1 MPVSA
6 NTVTIVIALAAI
18 VSPILVALINN
29 VHQSKLKKLE
39 FEHNERLKAQELTA
53 QREERNIR
61 YLYSIYENYL
71 QSTSRCIA
79 NPSRENLK
87 LYGENYSIAF
97 VYLPPKCHDQLK
109 SINDSI
115 RDCSWKDANEKLEHL
130 SIWLSGI
137 MKEMLIGL

>member
-6 NTVTIVIALAAI
+6 NTVTIIIALAAI
-18 VSPILVALINN
+18 ISPIFVALINN
-29 VHQSKLKKLE
+29 VHHSKLKKIELE
-39 FEHNERLKAQELTA
+39 HTERLKAQELNA

-79 NPSRENLK
+79 NPTCENIK

-97 VYLPPKCHDQLK
+97 VYFPPKCHEQLK
-109 SINDSI
+109 SINASV
-115 RDCSWKDANEKLEHL
+115 RGECWEDANEKLEVL
-130 SIWLSGI
+130 SIWLSDL
-137 MKEMLIGL
+137 MKEMTKQL